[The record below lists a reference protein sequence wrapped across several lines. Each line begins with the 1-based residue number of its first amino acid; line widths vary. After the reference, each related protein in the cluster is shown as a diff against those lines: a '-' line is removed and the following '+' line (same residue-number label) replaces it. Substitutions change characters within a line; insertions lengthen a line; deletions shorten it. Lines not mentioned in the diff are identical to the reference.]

1 MIDSEERLGER
12 PKIVDS
18 PNIIR
23 SSLID
28 YLEITSLLISIRE
41 RRRTSPKYSSTYVES
56 LHFIPML

>member
-28 YLEITSLLISIRE
+28 SLELLL
-41 RRRTSPKYSSTYVES
+41 Y
-56 LHFIPML
+56 